1 MADKAVES
9 GEKKKSKST
18 YQKDRKIL
26 GRKKERRKKKAKMN
40 NPATRTAGCQ
50 ERMLDMELFFLF
62 FFSFPSVLIAFSC
75 FISHRDKQVLG
86 SLLEGS
92 LRPVWPGPASSGSL
106 SLNSRP
112 RRRRLRLAAITISKQ
127 LFGRQRSHVIFAAAP
142 PFLCNS
148 QGIMQ

>member
-26 GRKKERRKKKAKMN
+26 GRKKERRKKKKAKMN
-40 NPATRTAGCQ
+40 NPATRAAGCQ
-50 ERMLDMELFFLF
+50 ERMLDMELFFSF
-62 FFSFPSVLIAFSC
+62 FFHFPSVLIAFSC

-92 LRPVWPGPASSGSL
+92 LGPVWPGPASSGSL
-106 SLNSRP
+106 SQLSPSSPATAARCHYYIEAIVWAPTLPCHFRSRATFP
-112 RRRRLRLAAITISKQ
+112 L
-127 LFGRQRSHVIFAAAP
+127 
-142 PFLCNS
+142 
-148 QGIMQ
+148 